1 MTETWESGDEGELA
15 VKNGFP
21 WPPPEEGPILT
32 ALGATWK
39 GATFDPGRFFA
50 GTPRDG
56 GTGAALV
63 YYLALGILV
72 AGVSLFWSAIL
83 LPDAAGEASLMA
95 QLGVQP
101 INPLVRFLLAPAIL
115 LFALFVSAGVVHV
128 LLLIFD
134 GATHGFGT
142 TVRVFCYA
150 YSPAIFGLVPII
162 GPLVG
167 GVWSV
172 VLAIIGLREA
182 HEASAWKPAVAVLT
196 PLVGVMILTILMFL
210 IAAMAVGGALPAG

>member
-1 MTETWESGDEGELA
+1 MTETWEYGSEREL
-15 VKNGFP
+15 KTESGFP
-21 WPPPEEGPILT
+21 WPPSEEGPILT
-32 ALGATWK
+32 ALAATWK

-50 GTPRDG
+50 ATPRDR

-63 YYLALGILV
+63 FYLALGILV
-72 AGVSLFWSAIL
+72 AGVTLFWSSMAVL
-83 LPDAAGEASLMA
+83 GTAGEPSFMA
-95 QLGVQP
+95 DLGLEP
-101 INPLVRFLLAPAIL
+101 LNPLVRFLLSPLIL
-115 LFALFVSAGVVHV
+115 LFALFLSAGVVHV

-150 YSPAIFGLVPII
+150 YSPAIFGVVPII

-167 GVWSV
+167 GIWSV

-182 HEASAWKPAVAVLT
+182 HEAAAWKPAVAVLV
-196 PLVGVMILTILMFL
+196 PFLGAVLLAFLMFFVL
-210 IAAMAVGGALPAG
+210 AMAVGGALPTG